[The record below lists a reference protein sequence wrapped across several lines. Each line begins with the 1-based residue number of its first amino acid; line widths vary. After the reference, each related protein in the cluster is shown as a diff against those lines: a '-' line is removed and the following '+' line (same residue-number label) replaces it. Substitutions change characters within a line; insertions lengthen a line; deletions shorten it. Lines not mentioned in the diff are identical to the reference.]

1 MGVLMKTIRIA
12 IAGYGNV
19 GRMVAQMLRE
29 RRAQDLASGL
39 DLRLVAVLGRQA
51 GLFDP
56 AGLGEVALD
65 ALTGSTGPAAM
76 IAAAPDVVIEAGP
89 SNYQSGEP
97 ALSYIRAALGAGSH
111 VVVASKA
118 ALVREGISLRAEAE
132 SRGLQL
138 RISAAA
144 AAALPALD
152 LLADSHRGAGV
163 LRVEGILNATCNVL
177 LTAMAR
183 DGQSFETALD
193 AARAAGVAEAD
204 HRNDTE
210 GFDAAAKLLLVANFG
225 LGLSL
230 KFDEITRQDL
240 GGLTP
245 AQFAQ
250 WRACDEVPKQIA
262 RLDITAQGMRAEV
275 AIRAFD
281 KSHPFAG
288 VEGGAKA
295 VSITSRDMGEVFCI
309 GHGQEPRATAAALL
323 KDLLRICA

>member
-1 MGVLMKTIRIA
+1 MTDV
-12 IAGYGNV
+12 
-19 GRMVAQMLRE
+19 
-29 RRAQDLASGL
+29 
-39 DLRLVAVLGRQA
+39 
-51 GLFDP
+51 
-56 AGLGEVALD
+56 AGLGAVSPE
-65 ALTGSTGPAAM
+65 ALTGATGPAAL

-89 SNYQSGEP
+89 SDYQSGEP
-97 ALSYIRAALGAGSH
+97 AVSYIRAALSAGSH

-118 ALVREGISLRAEAE
+118 ALVREGIALRAEAAA
-132 SRGLQL
+132 RGVQL

-144 AAALPALD
+144 AAALPVLD

-183 DGQSFETALD
+183 DGQSFEAALD

-210 GFDAAAKLLLVANFG
+210 GFDAAAKLLLLANFG

-230 KFDEITRQDL
+230 KLDDITRQDL
-240 GGLTP
+240 GALTP
-245 AQFAQ
+245 AHFAQ
-250 WRACDEVPKQIA
+250 WRARGEVPKQIA
-262 RLDITAQGMRAEV
+262 RLELTADRARAEV
-275 AIRAFD
+275 AIRAF
-281 KSHPFAG
+281 SMTHPFAG

-295 VSITSRDMGEVFCI
+295 VSITSRDMGEVFCT
-309 GHGQEPRATAAALL
+309 GHGEEPRATAAALL